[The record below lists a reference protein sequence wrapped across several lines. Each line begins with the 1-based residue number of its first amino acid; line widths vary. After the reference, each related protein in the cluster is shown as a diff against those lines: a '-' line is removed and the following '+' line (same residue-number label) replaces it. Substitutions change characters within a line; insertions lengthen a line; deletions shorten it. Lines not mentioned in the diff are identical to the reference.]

1 MAPDQNQFMSPGI
14 FIVFIASYFFLLL
27 LISYLTT
34 RKADAQSY
42 FIGNKNSVWYLVAIG
57 MISDS
62 LSGVTFISVPGKVET
77 GSFSYLQTILGYV
90 VGYVIIATV
99 LLPLYYNRNLT
110 SIYTYLQQRF
120 GPITQKTGAVFFILS
135 RLVGAAARLFLV
147 AGVLQLFVFD
157 YYHVPFALS
166 VSIMIAL
173 MLVYT
178 YRGGIKT
185 LVWTDA
191 MQSTFLLLAVV
202 LTIVVICSDLQWG
215 LGDLISNVA
224 ENPRSKTFFWD
235 WKAANFFPKEFFG
248 GMMIAVTM
256 TGLDQNM
263 MQKNLS
269 CRSLGEAQ
277 KNIYSFSIMQ
287 LVVNVFFLS
296 LGVLLYEYMNANA
309 LQIPLGAD
317 GRKLTD
323 QVFPMLALTQL
334 GTFASIIFIVGLTAA
349 TFSSADSVLTTLT
362 TSFYIDI
369 LGHST
374 EGMDA
379 RRKRIRNMI
388 HIGCAV
394 ALLLTILLFKVF
406 NESAVIDTVLFLA
419 TITYGP
425 MLGLFAFGIL
435 NKRPIVD
442 YGSVV
447 VCLVSPLLCFILKQY
462 SEQWLGGYK
471 FGNELLIV
479 NGLFTYIG
487 LWLFSKSRASLQPL
501 Q

>member
-62 LSGVTFISVPGKVET
+62 LSGVTFISVPGKVEVA
-77 GSFSYLQTILGYV
+77 SFSYLQTILGYV
-90 VGYVIIATV
+90 LGYIIIATV

-120 GPITQKTGAVFFILS
+120 GPITQKMGAVFFILS

-191 MQSTFLLLAVV
+191 LQSTFLLLAVV
-202 LTIVVICSDLQWG
+202 LTIVVICSDLNWNVSE
-215 LGDLISNVA
+215 LISNVA
-224 ENPRSKTFFWD
+224 NNPRSKTFFWD
-235 WKAANFFPKEFFG
+235 WKAHNFFPKEFFG

-277 KNIYSFSIMQ
+277 KNIYSFSVMQ

-296 LGVLLYEYMNANA
+296 LGVLLYEYMSANA
-309 LQIPLGAD
+309 LQIPLGVD

-323 QVFPMLALTQL
+323 QVFPMLALTHL

-369 LGHST
+369 LGRST
-374 EGMDA
+374 EGMDGEK
-379 RRKRIRNMI
+379 KRLRNII
-388 HIGCAV
+388 HVCCAI
-394 ALLLTILLFKVF
+394 ALLLTILLFKAF

-447 VCLVSPLLCFILKQY
+447 VCLISPVLCFILGKY
-462 SEQWLGGYK
+462 SAQWLDGYH

-487 LWLFSKSRASLQPL
+487 LWLFSKNKTAVQPL
-501 Q
+501 H

>member
-1 MAPDQNQFMSPGI
+1 MSPGL
-14 FIVFIASYFFLLL
+14 FVLFIASYFFLLL

-34 RKADAQSY
+34 RRADAQSY
-42 FIGNKNSVWYLVAIG
+42 FIGNRNSVWYLVAIG

-62 LSGVTFISVPGKVET
+62 LSGVTFISVPGKV
-77 GSFSYLQTILGYV
+77 SVAQFSYLQTILGYII
-90 VGYVIIATV
+90 GYIIIATV

-110 SIYTYLQQRF
+110 SIYTYLRQRF
-120 GPITQKTGAVFFILS
+120 GPVTQKTGAVFFILS

-147 AGVLQLFVFD
+147 AGVLQLFVFQ
-157 YYHVPFALS
+157 YYGVPFALS

-191 MQSTFLLLAVV
+191 LQSTFLLLAVV
-202 LTIVVICSDLQWG
+202 LTIAVICRDLSWNF
-215 LGDLISNVA
+215 GDLITNVA
-224 ENPRSKTFFWD
+224 ASPYSKTFFWD

-269 CRSLGEAQ
+269 CRSLQEAQ
-277 KNIYSFSIMQ
+277 KNVYAFTVLQ
-287 LVVNVFFLS
+287 LIVNVFFLS
-296 LGVLLYEYMNANA
+296 LGILLYEYLVAKGLQMPLNAAGKPMTDA
-309 LQIPLGAD
+309 L
-317 GRKLTD
+317 
-323 QVFPMLALTQL
+323 FPMLALSSL

-369 LGHST
+369 LGHPT

-379 RRKRIRNMI
+379 RRKRLKNII
-388 HIGCAV
+388 HISFAI
-394 ALLLTILLFKVF
+394 ALLLTILLFQVF
-406 NESAVIDTVLFLA
+406 NESAIIDSVLFLA

-435 NKRPIVD
+435 NKRPIID
-442 YGSVV
+442 GAS
-447 VCLVSPLLCFILKQY
+447 LVICIISPILCFFLKQY
-462 SEQWLGGYK
+462 SEQWLGGYR

-479 NGLFTYIG
+479 NGLLTYTG
-487 LWLFSKSRASLQPL
+487 LWLFSRKSGPAGAAADMRQIV
-501 Q
+501 

>member
-1 MAPDQNQFMSPGI
+1 MFFSMTPISPGI
-14 FIVFIASYFFLLL
+14 FVLFIACYFILLL
-27 LISYLTT
+27 LVSYLTT
-34 RKADAQSY
+34 RKVDEQSY
-42 FIGNKNSVWYLVAIG
+42 FIGNRNSVWYLVAIG

-62 LSGVTFISVPGKVET
+62 LSGVTFISVPGKVEVA
-77 GSFSYLQTILGYV
+77 SFSYLQTILGYIL
-90 VGYVIIATV
+90 GYIVIATV

-120 GPITQKTGAVFFILS
+120 GPITQKTGAMFFILS

-157 YYHVPFALS
+157 YYHIPFALS

-202 LTIVVICSDLQWG
+202 LTIVVICRDLNWG
-215 LGDLISNVA
+215 LGDLVTNVVQS
-224 ENPRSKTFFWD
+224 PHSQTFFWD
-235 WKAANFFPKEFFG
+235 WKAGNFFPKEFFG

-269 CRSLGEAQ
+269 CRSLKEAQ
-277 KNIYSFSIMQ
+277 KNIYSFSVMQ

-296 LGVLLYEYMNANA
+296 LGILLYQYLHANHIA
-309 LQIPLGAD
+309 MPLTAKGAPA
-317 GRKLTD
+317 TD
-323 QVFPMLALTQL
+323 QVFPLLALQHL
-334 GTFASIIFIVGLTAA
+334 GTFASVIFIVGLTAA

-369 LGHST
+369 LGYPT
-374 EGMDA
+374 DGIDA
-379 RRKRIRNMI
+379 RRKRIKNAI
-388 HIGCAV
+388 HVGCAV
-394 ALLLTILLFKVF
+394 ALLGTILLFREF
-406 NESAVIDTVLFLA
+406 NNDAIIDSVLFLA

-435 NKRPIVD
+435 NKRPILD
-442 YGSVV
+442 YGSLI
-447 VCLVSPLLCFILKQY
+447 VCLISPLLCFILKQY
-462 SEQWLGGYK
+462 STEWMGGYK

-479 NGLFTYIG
+479 NGMFTYIG
-487 LWLFSKSRASLQPL
+487 LWLFSRSKNALPALQ
-501 Q
+501 

>member
-42 FIGNKNSVWYLVAIG
+42 FIGNRNSVWYLVAIG

-90 VGYVIIATV
+90 LGYVIIATV

-120 GPITQKTGAVFFILS
+120 GPVTQKTGAVFFILS

-202 LTIVVICSDLQWG
+202 LTIIVICSDLQWG
-215 LGDLISNVA
+215 LGDLVSNVA
-224 ENPRSKTFFWD
+224 SNPRSKTFFWD

-296 LGVLLYEYMNANA
+296 LGVLLYEYMSANA

-379 RRKRIRNMI
+379 RRKRTRNLI
-388 HIGCAV
+388 HVGCAV
-394 ALLLTILLFKVF
+394 ALLLTILLFKAF

-447 VCLVSPLLCFILKQY
+447 VCLISPVLCFILKQY

>member
-1 MAPDQNQFMSPGI
+1 MSPGL
-14 FIVFIASYFFLLL
+14 FVLFIASYFFLLL

-34 RKADAQSY
+34 RKSDSQSY
-42 FIGNKNSVWYLVAIG
+42 FIGNRNSVWYLVAIG

-77 GSFSYLQTILGYV
+77 ASFAYLQTILGYIL
-90 VGYVIIATV
+90 GYIVIATV

-120 GPITQKTGAVFFILS
+120 GPVTQKTGATFFILS

-191 MQSTFLLLAVV
+191 LQSIFLLSAVV
-202 LTIVVICSDLQWG
+202 LTIIVISRDLNWG
-215 LGDLISNVA
+215 LGDLITNVA
-224 ENPRSKTFFWD
+224 KSEKSKIFFWD

-277 KNIYSFSIMQ
+277 KNIHSFSVMQ
-287 LVVNVFFLS
+287 LIVNVFFLS
-296 LGVLLYEYMNANA
+296 LGVLLYEYISANH
-309 LQIPLGAD
+309 LQIPVDPATGKL
-317 GRKLTD
+317 LTD
-323 QVFPMLALTQL
+323 RVFPMLALNSL
-334 GTFASIIFIVGLTAA
+334 GTFASIVFIVGLTAA

-369 LGHST
+369 LGYST
-374 EGMDA
+374 EGIDQQKKNIKNA
-379 RRKRIRNMI
+379 I
-388 HIGCAV
+388 HIGCAI
-394 ALLLTILLFKVF
+394 ALLLTILLFKAF
-406 NESAVIDTVLFLA
+406 NQSAIIDTVLFLA

-435 NKRPIVD
+435 NKRATVDGASVFICIISPI
-442 YGSVV
+442 
-447 VCLVSPLLCFILKQY
+447 LCFILSKN
-462 SEQWLGGYK
+462 SVAWLGGYK

-487 LWLFSKSRASLQPL
+487 LWLFSRKHTPVNL
-501 Q
+501 

>member
-62 LSGVTFISVPGKVET
+62 LSGVTFISVPGKVEVS
-77 GSFSYLQTILGYV
+77 SFSYLQTILGYIL
-90 VGYVIIATV
+90 GYVIIAAV

-157 YYHVPFALS
+157 YYNVPFALS

-202 LTIVVICSDLQWG
+202 LTIVVICSDLNWNV
-215 LGDLISNVA
+215 GDLISNVA
-224 ENPRSKTFFWD
+224 SNPRSKTFFWD
-235 WKAANFFPKEFFG
+235 WKASNFFPKEFFG

-296 LGVLLYEYMNANA
+296 LGVLLYEYMSANA
-309 LQIPLGAD
+309 LQVPLGAD

-323 QVFPMLALTQL
+323 QVFPLLALTQL

-369 LGHST
+369 LGQPT
-374 EGMDA
+374 EGMDTQK
-379 RRKRIRNMI
+379 KRLRNII
-388 HIGCAV
+388 HVCCAI
-394 ALLLTILLFKVF
+394 ALLLTILLFKAF

-442 YGSVV
+442 YGSVI
-447 VCLVSPLLCFILKQY
+447 VCVISPVLCFILSKY
-462 SEQWLGGYK
+462 STEWLGGYK

-487 LWLFSKSRASLQPL
+487 LWLFSKNKAALQPL

>member
-1 MAPDQNQFMSPGI
+1 MSPGV
-14 FIVFIASYFFLLL
+14 FVLFIASYFFLLL

-34 RKADAQSY
+34 RKVDTQSY
-42 FIGNKNSVWYLVAIG
+42 FIGNRNSVWYLVAIG

-77 GSFSYLQTILGYV
+77 ASFSYLQTILGYIL
-90 VGYVIIATV
+90 GYVIIATV
-99 LLPLYYNRNLT
+99 LLPIYYNRNLT

-157 YYHVPFALS
+157 YYGVPFVLS

-202 LTIVVICSDLQWG
+202 LTIVVICKDLNWG
-215 LGDLISNVA
+215 VTDLFTNVI
-224 ENPRSKTFFWD
+224 RSERSTTFFWD
-235 WKAANFFPKEFFG
+235 WRAGNFFPKEFLG

-277 KNIYSFSIMQ
+277 KNIYSYSVMQ

-296 LGVLLYEYMNANA
+296 LGVLLYEYMHANG
-309 LQIPLGAD
+309 LQIPAGAD
-317 GRKLTD
+317 GTLLTD
-323 QVFPMLALTQL
+323 QVFPLLALNHL
-334 GTFASIIFIVGLTAA
+334 GTFAAIIFIVGLTAA

-369 LGHST
+369 MGYPT
-374 EGMDA
+374 EGIDN
-379 RRKRIRNMI
+379 RRKRIKNII
-388 HIGCAV
+388 HVGCAV
-394 ALLLTILLFKVF
+394 ALLLTILLFRAF
-406 NESAVIDTVLFLA
+406 NESAIIDTVLFLA

-425 MLGLFAFGIL
+425 MLGLFAFGIF
-435 NKRPIVD
+435 NKRPIID
-442 YGSVV
+442 SGSVL
-447 VCLVSPLLCFILKQY
+447 VCLVSPVLCFILKQY
-462 SEQWLGGYK
+462 SAEWMGGYK

-487 LWLFSKSRASLQPL
+487 LWLFSRRDAALQ
-501 Q
+501 

>member
-42 FIGNKNSVWYLVAIG
+42 FIGNRNSVWYLVAIG

-120 GPITQKTGAVFFILS
+120 GPVTQKTGAVFFILS

-202 LTIVVICSDLQWG
+202 LTIIVICSDLQWG

-224 ENPRSKTFFWD
+224 DNQRSKTFFWD

-296 LGVLLYEYMNANA
+296 LGVLLYEYMSANA
-309 LQIPLGAD
+309 LQIPVGAD

-334 GTFASIIFIVGLTAA
+334 GTFASIVFIVGLTAA

-379 RRKRIRNMI
+379 RRKRTRNLI
-388 HIGCAV
+388 HVGCAV
-394 ALLLTILLFKVF
+394 ALLLTILLFKAF

-447 VCLVSPLLCFILKQY
+447 VCLISPVLCFILKQY